1 LVTLAGGLESLFA
14 EARKLGVSVVS
25 ANQYLEQ
32 YEGSMRAA
40 VLSVGTQV
48 LFQLS
53 ASDAER
59 MGAALGGGRH
69 LRNQLRNLRQREL
82 VLKSG
87 SLRYECVQVPELSLP
102 SLRTDFLRRRS
113 NQRYARRREDVEA
126 EIAVRQDTRGRSL
139 DAWS

>member
-1 LVTLAGGLESLFA
+1 MVALSGGLESLFA

-53 ASDAER
+53 AYDAER

-69 LRNQLRNLRQREL
+69 LRQQLRNLSQREL
-82 VLKSG
+82 VMKSG
-87 SLRYECVQVPELSLP
+87 SLRHQHVQVPEMLLP
-102 SLRTDFLRRRS
+102 PVRTDYLLRRS
-113 NQRYARRREDVEA
+113 NLRYARRRADVEA
-126 EIAVRQDTRGRSL
+126 EIAARQGKRERSL
-139 DAWS
+139 DAWT